1 MSSNDGLYA
10 FVNKASKNLF
20 HLVFQLFPLSKNS
33 KEYEKLTRDW
43 VKASYKPN
51 HDKSFVWRQFCNFPN
66 WKLSYNLLYMYVV
79 FSTLFSTHFFVQWH
93 KKTWLCTIRKLVK
106 FMTFCLN
113 YSHLSKESSYMFIFF
128 GNFCPDYTI
137 VRSYTF
143 IKTLKISN
151 E

>member
-1 MSSNDGLYA
+1 MSSKDGLYA

-66 WKLSYNLLYMYVV
+66 WKLSYNVLYVLCMWCSQLYFRPIFLFSDIKNMALHNKKTCQIHDILFELTFRIRCTNKILTTYMY
-79 FSTLFSTHFFVQWH
+79 LAG
-93 KKTWLCTIRKLVK
+93 
-106 FMTFCLN
+106 
-113 YSHLSKESSYMFIFF
+113 SKIQQQ
-128 GNFCPDYTI
+128 
-137 VRSYTF
+137 
-143 IKTLKISN
+143 
-151 E
+151 